1 MNSSYINQL
10 KTLLWK
16 NFKIKKSKHFHR
28 NLIFE
33 FFFPILLLIF
43 LKIENF
49 EENEYEKEGST
60 KALDIHEIFNPLR
73 NMYLGFVIP
82 NITDTNINRSDF
94 INNLIKNELFEYGYK
109 NYNLESGTF
118 LNENELINYTKK
130 NNIKLLGEVKF
141 YNYTN
146 YVIRLNGETIVD
158 PNSNA
163 IGNYYTSRKNLDES
177 NSTDSDSYLDI
188 FSPLQIAINQAI
200 IESKTN
206 KKLNIDTFIGKMSK
220 PEVFLTISE
229 MNNNIL
235 TIGSLIYPLLFII
248 ILINLI
254 KSIISEK
261 EKKQEEGLIT
271 IGVHPSILWLS
282 WEIFYLTFIIEY
294 IYKLKAD
301 YPLIEKIICI
311 CVSPINLSIA
321 LSEVNLLRSLNNYM
335 SFSNL
340 LNSDFGMYLLLMG
353 LNIIFNHFLLLIIEF
368 YSNRNITIIKKK
380 SDFSTK
386 NLYINDYEKDPIN
399 NGKPLLEV
407 KNLFKL
413 FRNKDKRGGKYVNV
427 LNGLSFNVYNNEIFA
442 ILGHN
447 GAGKSTLIKIMTGL
461 LKSDHGSIHYN
472 GLNIT
477 NNLNKIRKNIGNNN
491 IFNINFK
498 IFNIFNNILVY

>member
-1 MNSSYINQL
+1 
-10 KTLLWK
+10 
-16 NFKIKKSKHFHR
+16 
-28 NLIFE
+28 
-33 FFFPILLLIF
+33 
-43 LKIENF
+43 
-49 EENEYEKEGST
+49 
-60 KALDIHEIFNPLR
+60 
-73 NMYLGFVIP
+73 MYLGFVIP

-282 WEIFYLTFIIEY
+282 WEICYIPMIIINTTIIILMEKNSTFSSLNFLLSYLLIFLYGLSILSLSVLLTKLFKKVRTAILITSFFFFSSTFIIEY

-491 IFNINFK
+491 IINIK
-498 IFNIFNNILVY
+498 ILLKGLKILKLIY

>member
-49 EENEYEKEGST
+49 EENEYKKEGST

-82 NITDTNINRSDF
+82 NITDTNISRSDF

-118 LNENELINYTKK
+118 LNENELINYTKE

-163 IGNYYTSRKNLDES
+163 IGNYYRSRKNLDES

-200 IESKTN
+200 IEK
-206 KKLNIDTFIGKMSK
+206 
-220 PEVFLTISE
+220 
-229 MNNNIL
+229 
-235 TIGSLIYPLLFII
+235 
-248 ILINLI
+248 
-254 KSIISEK
+254 
-261 EKKQEEGLIT
+261 KKQEEGLIT

-282 WEIFYLTFIIEY
+282 WEICYIPMIIINTTIIILMEKNSTFSSLNFLLSYLLIFLYGLSILSLSVLLTKLFKKVRTAILITSFFFFSSTFIIEY

-340 LNSDFGMYLLLMG
+340 LNSDFG
-353 LNIIFNHFLLLIIEF
+353 I
-368 YSNRNITIIKKK
+368 NITIIKKK

-461 LKSDHGSIHYN
+461 LKRIME
-472 GLNIT
+472 
-477 NNLNKIRKNIGNNN
+477 
-491 IFNINFK
+491 
-498 IFNIFNNILVY
+498 VYIIMD